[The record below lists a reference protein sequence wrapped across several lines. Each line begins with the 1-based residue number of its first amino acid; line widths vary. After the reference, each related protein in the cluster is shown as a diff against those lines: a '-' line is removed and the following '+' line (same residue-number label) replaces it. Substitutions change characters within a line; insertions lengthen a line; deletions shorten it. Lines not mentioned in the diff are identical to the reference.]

1 MSRMPR
7 AGGRYVTPIDI
18 AGASVTPEIEHG
30 KYTLTANTL
39 YYFVLGGADAPF
51 VGVHLTAYT
60 AAMIITSATIQDSD
74 HHGGPVSLPGDV
86 SDFSSV
92 AGDWIPETPTTA
104 YVGFVGAGWSQTNGV
119 VASLGSALGGA
130 KWHVAESGAFRTR
143 LAVQV
148 GATGG
153 VVRVSAHGKD

>member
-7 AGGRYVTPIDI
+7 AGGRYVTPIDT
-18 AGASVTPEIEHG
+18 AGAAASAEIEHG

-51 VGVHLTAYT
+51 LSTHLTAYT
-60 AAMIITSATIQDSD
+60 AGMIITSATVQDCN
-74 HHGGPVSLPGDV
+74 HHGGPVTLPGDV
-86 SDFSSV
+86 SDFSAT
-92 AGDWIPETPTTA
+92 AGEWIPETPTTA
-104 YVGFVGAGWSQTNGV
+104 YVGVVGTGWSATNGV

-130 KWHVAESGAFRTR
+130 LWHIAETGADRTR

-148 GATGG
+148 GAAGG
-153 VVRVSAHGKD
+153 IVRVSAHGKD